1 MNKIANYKEA
11 IYKEAKE
18 KKDKNSDKDTL
29 KYLGT
34 TAGAAG
40 ANTVSI
46 GAAKKIMNKGKI
58 TDKEI
63 LELARQKAEDLGFSD
78 KDTIIVKKTPD
89 SANSSAW
96 SGGYNRPD
104 IVVGDN
110 EFTVR
115 HELGH
120 VADGVKKTRKKHDAK
135 YTSDDM
141 KYMKFMNDKVESEK
155 TYKKLMNEYMDLH
168 DYIGHDDYQD
178 RLDNY
183 RKKKQMFEE
192 FDSRVTDHNNYFINE
207 ANKERMFQGNRKRL
221 KDGALLSLHSKTVR
235 DFIRKKNNGK
245 IKTVDKTMDV
255 MDNPIA
261 ASAILGA
268 IKDSPTLRSEFVA
281 SLDATKG
288 MVSKYGRKKGL
299 AMSLPMFATQMGSYG
314 ALAVAKEGLRGSIVR
329 GGETLAT
336 KAAKKIKDKKESK
349 QK

>member
-1 MNKIANYKEA
+1 MNKVANYKEA

-18 KKDKNSDKDTL
+18 KKEKNPDRDAL
-29 KYLGT
+29 KYLG
-34 TAGAAG
+34 AAAG
-40 ANTVSI
+40 ASGVNFASI
-46 GAAKKIMNKGKI
+46 EASKKIINKGKI

-78 KDTIIVKKTPD
+78 KNTIIVKKTPD
-89 SANSSAW
+89 NTHSSAW

-110 EFTVR
+110 EFIVR

-120 VADGVKKTRKKHDAK
+120 VADGVKRTKKKHNAK
-135 YTSDDM
+135 YLSDDM

-155 TYKKLMNEYMDLH
+155 TYKKLIDEYMDLH
-168 DYIGHDDYQD
+168 DYVGHDDYQD

-183 RKKKQMFEE
+183 IKKKQAFQD

-207 ANKERMFQGNRKRL
+207 ANKERMLQDKRRVL
-221 KDGALLSLHSKTVR
+221 KDGALLSLHSKSVR
-235 DFIRKKNNGK
+235 DFIRKKNDGK
-245 IKTVDKTMDV
+245 IKAVDKTMDV

-261 ASAILGA
+261 ASAILGV
-268 IKDSPTLRSEFVA
+268 IKDSPTLRSEFAA

-299 AMSLPMFATQMGSYG
+299 AMSLPIFAAQMGSYG
-314 ALAVAKEGLRGSIVR
+314 TLAVAKEGLRGGIVR

-336 KAAKKIKDKKESK
+336 KAAKKIKDKKGSK
-349 QK
+349 